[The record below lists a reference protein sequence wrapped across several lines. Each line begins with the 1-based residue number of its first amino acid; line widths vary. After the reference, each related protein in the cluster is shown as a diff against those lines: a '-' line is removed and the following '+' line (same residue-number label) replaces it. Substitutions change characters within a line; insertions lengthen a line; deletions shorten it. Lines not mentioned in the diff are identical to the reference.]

1 MTLPTSGPISLRDI
15 AIEFGKNP
23 SGRISL
29 SDFYGIAPGV
39 PTSGKIAFSDFYGKS
54 NAFTL
59 TLNSFIQAPDIR
71 QLAINAGWNQTV
83 RLVVNINANMAII
96 SFPAGTSFPNG
107 IVLNIAPG
115 VLVGGLSNTFSG
127 FPFTYGIQT
136 RVPITI
142 NNLGT
147 IAGSGGS
154 GKQGQSVRGR
164 QMTTTDY
171 IQSSS
176 ESPEG
181 QGYNGIGT
189 VQPAG
194 ARYNP
199 PVVYYTGDLIGGTT
213 IAWVQAGSGYPGGNW
228 GQAGSNGADNYN
240 WGGSI
245 DNIEV
250 FGGANAGLAGMY
262 IDGISYVTWQNQGT
276 LLGRVG

>member
-59 TLNSFIQAPDIR
+59 TLNSFIQAPNIR
-71 QLAINAGWNQTV
+71 QLAINAGWNQSV

-115 VLVGGLSNTFSG
+115 VLVGGLSNTFPG
-127 FPFTYGIQT
+127 YTLTYGIQT

-147 IAGSGGS
+147 IAGSGGT
-154 GKQGQSVRGR
+154 GKRGQSVRGR
-164 QMTTTDY
+164 QMTTNDY
-171 IQSSS
+171 IQSDSVT
-176 ESPEG
+176 PRG
-181 QGYNGIGT
+181 QGYNSNGT
-189 VQPAG
+189 VQPAD
-194 ARYNP
+194 ARFNP
-199 PVVYYTGDLIGGTT
+199 PIVEYTGDVIGGTT
-213 IAWVQAGSGYPGGNW
+213 RTWVQAGSAYPGGNW
-228 GQAGSNGADNYN
+228 GQAGSTGADNYG

-245 DNIEV
+245 DNIDV
-250 FGGANAGLAGMY
+250 SGGLNAGLAGMY